1 MRKGNFSCLRRCEFV
16 KCKHLNGM
24 FFLSRLDDEIYFQE
38 TLFAALVIA
47 ARLEADEKTSND
59 LCEITIW
66 TVQWALEHQKP
77 DIALGICRALLK
89 MCKRCNSERCAR
101 VLFLL
106 GSCHFS
112 LVSLSDICA
121 NEIGFFSNLC
131 GD

>member
-1 MRKGNFSCLRRCEFV
+1 MRRCEFV
-16 KCKHLNGM
+16 KKSVPKHVNGM
-24 FFLSRLDDEIYFQE
+24 IFLSRLDDEIYFQE

-77 DIALGICRALLK
+77 DIALGICKALLK
-89 MCKRCNSERCAR
+89 MCKRCNTTERCAQ

-112 LVSLSDICA
+112 LVSFSDICA

>member
-1 MRKGNFSCLRRCEFV
+1 M
-16 KCKHLNGM
+16 NGM
-24 FFLSRLDDEIYFQE
+24 IFLSRLDDEIYFQE

-89 MCKRCNSERCAR
+89 MCKRCNSEKCAR